1 VKNPE
6 EVQAR
11 ARWYI
16 ETELERRFGQAS
28 RRLPVLC
35 QHNHRQALDIRKLVE
50 GEPNPNY
57 NKQTGPTIGLCMLG
71 SDEGTWQG
79 TVCEDAIDAQICEY
93 FTPIGTKES
102 ILAKFREDLSDI
114 SWVEANMP
122 TLYELL
128 WVLSD
133 FVLPK
138 PGFWFRL
145 WCFFM
150 RIKLDPIRSRLNP
163 ADMLG
168 GLERFT
174 EIPSREDQPPG

>member
-1 VKNPE
+1 MKNSE

-16 ETELERRFGQAS
+16 ETELERRLSQAS

-35 QHNHRQALDIRKLVE
+35 QHNHRQALDTRKHVE
-50 GEPNPNY
+50 GEPNPDY

-71 SDEGTWQG
+71 SDGGIWQG
-79 TVCEDAIDAQICEY
+79 TVCEDDIDAQTCVY
-93 FTPIGTKES
+93 FAPVFTKDNV
-102 ILAKFREDLSDI
+102 LAQFREELADV

-133 FVLPK
+133 FTPPAPRL
-138 PGFWFRL
+138 WFRL

-150 RIKLDPIRSRLNP
+150 RIKLEPVRPRLNP
-163 ADMLG
+163 VDMLDG
-168 GLERFT
+168 FT
-174 EIPSREDQPPG
+174 EAPSREVQPPG